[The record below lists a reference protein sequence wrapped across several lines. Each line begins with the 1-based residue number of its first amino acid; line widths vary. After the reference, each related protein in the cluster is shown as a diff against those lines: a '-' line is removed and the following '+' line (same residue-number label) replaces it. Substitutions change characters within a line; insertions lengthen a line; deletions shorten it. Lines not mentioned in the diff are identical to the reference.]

1 MVSLQDYLADPCGTL
16 SIPYWKAKRIS
27 VPPGMNIVH
36 HSRFC
41 PQMAQG
47 RSHSSFFRLI
57 HRLGAVPRF
66 EPPPGVALAQ
76 VSPEQAGEI
85 AALINRCYRHSGIRV
100 TQEEV
105 RGRPGCFAFF

>member
-27 VPPGMNIVH
+27 VPPGMDIVH

-66 EPPPGVALAQ
+66 EPRPAWPWPR
-76 VSPEQAGEI
+76 SPR
-85 AALINRCYRHSGIRV
+85 NR
-100 TQEEV
+100 
-105 RGRPGCFAFF
+105 RGRLPRSSTAATATPASG